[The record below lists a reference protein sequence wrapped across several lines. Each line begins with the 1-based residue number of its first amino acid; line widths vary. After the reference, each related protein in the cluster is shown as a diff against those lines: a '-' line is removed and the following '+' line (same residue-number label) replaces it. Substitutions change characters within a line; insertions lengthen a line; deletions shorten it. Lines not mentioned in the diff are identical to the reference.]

1 MKLYNRKQFLE
12 LPSGVVF
19 AKYEPCYFDQLQI
32 KGDTWLPND
41 YLDQEL
47 VTINTDLYDEH
58 YEACLDFEEK
68 KTASVDFH
76 DWCRDGLYEDK
87 QLYAVL
93 DASEVRGLISRLQET
108 LKEGYGST

>member
-1 MKLYNRKQFLE
+1 MKLYNRQEFLA

-19 AKYEPCYFDQLQI
+19 AKYEPCCFDQWQI

-47 VTINTDLYDEH
+47 TDLYDEH

-68 KTASVDFH
+68 RTANVDFH

-93 DASEVRGLISRLQET
+93 EAHEVRGLIARLQET
-108 LKEGYGST
+108 LEEGYD